1 VGSGQYAVGGV
12 LQTNCPLPTANCQL
26 PTNEEPMSYLGAVN
40 KRTNQERRKQER
52 RRSVR
57 YTAETLVVI
66 GGITWIDNEGTD
78 RRRKVRRR
86 QDREEIARRILA
98 DDFFPET

>member
-1 VGSGQYAVGGV
+1 MSARF
-12 LQTNCPLPTANCQL
+12 
-26 PTNEEPMSYLGAVN
+26 NERRN
-40 KRTNQERRKQER
+40 THERRKNER

-66 GGITWIDNEGTD
+66 DGVTWIDNEGTD

-86 QDREEIARRILA
+86 EDRERIAQKIL
-98 DDFFPET
+98 DDTVVSDR